1 MKIFSTKRKHTM
13 FNQLNLYGRDNYF
26 FSQRTPLAGVIVVKY
41 RKYNIQRA
49 LQMPKNPPH
58 YPDSA
63 IKSAREIGDFL
74 FERAQFAGVHFI
86 ASGDK
91 TGISVTNLRNLSD
104 GKDYGVINLIRM
116 AHYLGCEVVVRQ
128 IGTHDTEDP
137 AMTPKIFA
145 EYITDLEKEELKRHE
160 LL

>member
-1 MKIFSTKRKHTM
+1 METLFWSAC
-13 FNQLNLYGRDNYF
+13 LLL
-26 FSQRTPLAGVIVVKY
+26 LAGVIVVKY
-41 RKYNIQRA
+41 RKYNVQRA

-63 IKSAREIGDFL
+63 IKSAKEIGDFL
-74 FERAQFAGVHFI
+74 FERAQAAGVHFI

-128 IGTHDTEDP
+128 TRSQDTEDP
-137 AMTPKIFA
+137 ATTPQAFA
-145 EYITDLEKEELKRHE
+145 EYISDLEEDELRRHR
-160 LL
+160 LM

>member
-1 MKIFSTKRKHTM
+1 MGEIIIFSVSAL
-13 FNQLNLYGRDNYF
+13 F
-26 FSQRTPLAGVIVVKY
+26 LAGVIVVKY
-41 RKYNIQRA
+41 RKYNVQRA

-86 ASGDK
+86 ASRDK

-116 AHYLGCEVVVRQ
+116 AHYLECEVVVRQ

-137 AMTPKIFA
+137 AMTPKISA
-145 EYITDLEKEELKRHE
+145 EYITDLEKEELKRHK